1 MNLSQSFFNENIYY
15 ITPSQIIEF
24 LYCKRFIYFM
34 KCLGISQYEE
44 KRFKVQLG
52 RSIHEKKQKENK
64 DYLRT
69 KLNVIKK
76 EINVP
81 LISEKLGIKGI
92 VDEVLTLEDK
102 TMAPLDYKF
111 AEYNDKIYD
120 TYKTQIIMYALMI
133 EEMYGSIVNKG
144 YLVYCR
150 NGHIVKEIEI
160 MDKSKDKLKN
170 TIKEYLDVLQGYFPK
185 ATKYKSRCIDCCY
198 SNICIK

>member
-160 MDKSKDKLKN
+160 TDKSKDTLKN

>member
-1 MNLSQSFFNENIYY
+1 
-15 ITPSQIIEF
+15 
-24 LYCKRFIYFM
+24 M

-160 MDKSKDKLKN
+160 TDKSKDTLKN